1 MDRKVNLTLE
11 VGNQLSLSA
20 YKIVVDDSS
29 SLHDHILSLEDLLF
43 QRVGVVEVVNFWVQ
57 DVFVEHRFVE
67 ALELFDEIVLL
78 ELLFFNNLLQVFV
91 QTSYVVSVRE
101 DFLPFYVLSVDVDRS
116 IEGELRVIGG
126 DVSQEAVLEVVQDV

>member
-29 SLHDHILSLEDLLF
+29 SFQDHVLSLEDLLF

-67 ALELFDEIVLL
+67 DLELFDEIVLL

-116 IEGELRVIGG
+116 IEGELRVI
-126 DVSQEAVLEVVQDV
+126 